1 MNRRQCRSS
10 VIRSA
15 VVSPR
20 AASLAAQV
28 AHAADERIGGSHEN
42 DRQTASP
49 IKHVIVIVGENRT
62 FDHIFATY
70 QPPPGEHVDN
80 LLSKGI
86 VNIDG
91 SPGPNYGSAAQN
103 SALNTGAYSLAP
115 GGKTPYN
122 QTSNQLQAPGA
133 SDPPQASYPSVE
145 SASLNGPGSP
155 APLAPAAE
163 APPALLPQDLPL
175 LLSG

>member
-15 VVSPR
+15 VVSAL

-42 DRQTASP
+42 DHQTASP

-91 SPGPNYGSAAQN
+91 SPGPNYGSAGQN
-103 SALNTGAYSLAP
+103 SALNSGAYSLAP

-122 QTSNQLQAPGA
+122 QTSNQLQAPGTSFSLTA
-133 SDPPQASYPSVE
+133 PTVIEKVTPTSEPTVTSMPLRTSV
-145 SASLNGPGSP
+145 LKP
-155 APLAPAAE
+155 AIE
-163 APPALLPQDLPL
+163 TVN
-175 LLSG
+175 S